1 LKFLLSLVI
10 VLTACGTSH
19 VKVAPVTVQ
28 PIHMT
33 IDVNLR
39 DGVATEPQP

>member
-1 LKFLLSLVI
+1 MKFLLSLII

-33 IDVNLR
+33 IDINVR
-39 DGVATEPQP
+39 DGAGPEPQP